1 MRRITILAVCSIL
14 VLSIIFTNIIDETKN
29 SDDFVDIDMKRLNE
43 VNKEDEI
50 SAKLSLEPEEQ
61 ERVSNIMKQGSK
73 NVKFQTLEIEG
84 LKDLEDALI
93 NIVIDSESLTPA
105 DRRGI
110 PKLDTRATMVIG
122 DQPAE
127 QFTINS
133 DNSLEHIG
141 DIIIM
146 GTGLVTVNGILN
158 LTGNLLITQQGRFL
172 VDNGEFRIKGDD
184 THILLNKAGSMV
196 FQNYSLFH
204 YQMTYL
210 HQHALVMYDDS
221 SVDITQSHVSHSGSS
236 GTIIMYDNSSYTVFN
251 STYADWKT
259 WYLHNDNYLKLEN
272 VYIGGDIVFYG
283 GATMEFINTL
293 GIMPWLYFGSGA
305 FLDYSFPIDDPLAP
319 VSASI
324 NNSTP
329 GVSGIPWSFKAT
341 NCYSIAW
348 GINPYPGSNVTVR
361 DSELRMILFRFVGDS
376 QMDIEGILVNNMS
389 YSDLTFPIEDRTLRL
404 INTSVNWWKV
414 DIHEGF
420 SLNATSIR
428 FSEMVVAHNSTG
440 YLYNSTCEGQTVHL
454 GAQDDAFVHFKSGE
468 VWSYTSV
475 WGNATMILEDSLV
488 DYRKGEY
495 TYQTRN
501 LAHGN
506 SKLYCLNTSFGYE
519 SDPSESRPEALDN
532 ALVMNLKMNNQGVV
546 NPKDTLELSGSAWIK
561 TGPGS
566 SVTFDRYDI
575 RVAPEGST
583 DWTVIYSSS
592 VQVKGGSLGEW
603 DTTGISGGTYKV
615 QLQLWVNNG
624 PAVNPTDEYP
634 LEKSVKIK
642 NLAPMLE
649 PSPPKR
655 QVSLKENEMKNFSL
669 QVADE
674 YPESLIYNW
683 SLNGSPIKDQNKNY
697 YVFKTNFNSSGEY
710 TLSVVV
716 TDNGLEP
723 LKSSWEWKIN
733 VLNVNRPP
741 VIVSQEPASDLQIYE
756 SEDGVINFS
765 VNAYDPDDDTLSYT
779 WFVNS
784 EEILGEADENF
795 RFNYDFNST
804 GTNEII
810 VIVDDFEDEIT
821 AVWNLIII
829 DVNRPPVILTHTPE
843 NIYWINETY
852 KGSIDFNIGCFDP
865 DGDILYYSWFMNS
878 TEQENELGS
887 GYQFNFNYSSA
898 GYYEITV
905 LVNDSSEQI
914 SFTWQIEIL
923 NVNRKPVISS
933 FYPSTHLTIN
943 DATNITF
950 SVTGYDFDLDDE
962 LTYEWFIND
971 ALIEGEENS
980 TISYSPNESENGTY
994 IIRVDIID
1002 SFGEKTAKE
1011 WQVTIIPSEKDL
1023 DIEDDKRDDD
1033 GAGELEDTSS
1043 VNRNLLIA
1051 LLIILVV
1058 ILIILFI
1065 LTKSGKGAIST
1076 EPGHLTS
1083 DEELEE

>member
-1 MRRITILAVCSIL
+1 
-14 VLSIIFTNIIDETKN
+14 
-29 SDDFVDIDMKRLNE
+29 
-43 VNKEDEI
+43 
-50 SAKLSLEPEEQ
+50 
-61 ERVSNIMKQGSK
+61 
-73 NVKFQTLEIEG
+73 
-84 LKDLEDALI
+84 
-93 NIVIDSESLTPA
+93 
-105 DRRGI
+105 
-110 PKLDTRATMVIG
+110 
-122 DQPAE
+122 
-127 QFTINS
+127 
-133 DNSLEHIG
+133 
-141 DIIIM
+141 M

-575 RVAPEGST
+575 RVAPEGSS

-624 PAVNPTDEYP
+624 PSLNPTDEYP
-634 LEKSVKIK
+634 LVKTVKIK
-642 NLAPMLE
+642 NNAPELE
-649 PSPPKR
+649 PSPSNR
-655 QVSLKENEMKNFSL
+655 QVTLNENQWKNFSV
-669 QVADE
+669 QATDE
-674 YPESLIYNW
+674 YPESLIYSW
-683 SLNGSPIKDQNKNY
+683 SLNGVPINGQHNNFY
-697 YVFKTNFNSSGEY
+697 LFKTNFNSSGTY
-710 TLSVVV
+710 RLSVNV
-716 TDNGLEP
+716 TDNGLNP
-723 LKSSWEWKIN
+723 LTTSFEWKIN
-733 VLNVNRPP
+733 VFNVNRPP
-741 VIVSQEPASDLQIYE
+741 VIVSLEPASDLQSYE
-756 SEDGVINFS
+756 SEDGAIIFS
-765 VNAYDPDDDTLSYT
+765 VNAYDPDEDFLSYT
-779 WFVNS
+779 WFINS
-784 EEILGEADENF
+784 ERILDEADESYT
-795 RFNYDFNST
+795 FNYDYDSA
-804 GTNEII
+804 GTYEIK
-810 VIVDDFEDEIT
+810 VMVDDVEDEISV
-821 AVWNLIII
+821 VWNVTLIN
-829 DVNRPPVILTHTPE
+829 VNRLPEILTHTPE
-843 NIYWINETY
+843 EIYQIDETARD
-852 KGSIDFNIGCFDP
+852 SLHFDIGCFDP
-865 DGDILYYSWFMNS
+865 DGDSLSYSWFVNS
-878 TEQENELGS
+878 LEKDDESGS
-887 GYQFNFNYSSA
+887 SFIFDFNYSSA
-898 GYYEITV
+898 GNYEITV
-905 LVNDSSEQI
+905 LINDSSENV
-914 SFTWQIEIL
+914 SFTWQLEIL
-923 NVNRKPVISS
+923 NVNREPVISS
-933 FYPSTHLTIN
+933 FYPSTNLTTS

-950 SVTGYDFDLDDE
+950 NVTGHDFDINDE
-962 LTYEWFIND
+962 LNYQWFINEE
-971 ALIEGEENS
+971 LIEAEKNN
-980 TISYSPNESENGTY
+980 TFTYSPVEGENGTLT
-994 IIRVDIID
+994 IRVEIID
-1002 SFGEKTAKE
+1002 GFGDRITKE
-1011 WQVTIIPSEKDL
+1011 WQVTIIPSKQDV
-1023 DIEDDKRDDD
+1023 DIEDDMQDDD
-1033 GAGELEDTSS
+1033 DVGVKEDKSLVKRILIVILMVS
-1043 VNRNLLIA
+1043 IIVIFIILLI
-1051 LLIILVV
+1051 LI
-1058 ILIILFI
+1058 
-1065 LTKSGKGAIST
+1065 KGRRV
-1076 EPGHLTS
+1076 PMS
-1083 DEELEE
+1083 DKVPYPVSDYELEE